1 MVIVEMDF
9 LASLSLV
16 VRDVHV
22 FPIPD
27 NHIIVPVD
35 DFFISNVETILGT
48 TGRFPLALGPSC
60 CWSSLFLLGE
70 GGLLIGDGGGSG
82 CLGSLYKEGGL
93 LIGNGGGSG
102 CSGSLY
108 GEGGFTARKLDTS
121 TGREP
126 PVACI

>member
-1 MVIVEMDF
+1 M
-9 LASLSLV
+9 
-16 VRDVHV
+16 
-22 FPIPD
+22 
-27 NHIIVPVD
+27 
-35 DFFISNVETILGT
+35 
-48 TGRFPLALGPSC
+48 
-60 CWSSLFLLGE
+60 
-70 GGLLIGDGGGSG
+70 LIGDGGGSG